1 MKLHQRM
8 LTFGIVLMA
17 AMMAFNEFPELLTL
31 TDNVTN
37 DYVSVR
43 SRSESSHQIVV
54 QESTDQLTAVPMVFN
69 PPVQLRVAADSNF
82 LLSPAAKSPGG
93 LLLLLVTQR
102 T

>member
-1 MKLHQRM
+1 MKLYQRM

-54 QESTDQLTAVPMVFN
+54 QKSSGQLTAVPAVFN
-69 PPVQLRVAADSNF
+69 APVQLRVAAASNF
-82 LLSPAAKSPGG
+82 LISATAKSPRS